1 MDFDNPLVIVVCV
14 VICLIVL
21 VGGIATF
28 SKMACNP
35 MLQEISDMGYDAKD
49 VRVFLRRIGGS
60 LENFLESNG
69 LRLQYQAFSRG
80 ESTDFIRTAE
90 GVKKAN
96 DARASGQATGMAT
109 GIATGTATGMA
120 IGISMR

>member
-1 MDFDNPLVIVVCV
+1 MDFDNPLVFIACF
-14 VICLIVL
+14 VIGSFALIF
-21 VGGIATF
+21 GIFTL
-28 SKMACNP
+28 SENACKP

-49 VRVFLRRIGGS
+49 VRVFLRRIDGS
-60 LENFLESNG
+60 LENFLESKG

-90 GVKKAN
+90 VVKKAN

-109 GIATGTATGMA
+109 GMA